1 MKTLSYT
8 QAHNAARLYDE
19 MIAAIPSLAPTNG
32 AANLLISSN
41 GNALAL
47 TVPDGTNEALIPPV
61 LAAHDPTP
69 TPGPKALYTPVV
81 VEDVRTTDATQSTLV
96 SWPLAVQTLY
106 TARFT
111 ILAVDTVNGDCRVWT
126 AKATAKR
133 LGAGA
138 VLVGTPT
145 LETSH
150 ADTGA
155 ASWALAADVSGNN
168 FRVRVTGAAGR
179 TISWSLVGEVLRARP
194 DGLVDN

>member
-1 MKTLSYT
+1 MKALNYT
-8 QAHNAARLYDE
+8 QPHNAARLYDE
-19 MIAAIPSLAPTNG
+19 LIVAIPSLAPTNG

-41 GNALAL
+41 GASLRL
-47 TVPDGTNEALIPPV
+47 TVPDSLNEALIPPV

-69 TPGPKALYTPVV
+69 TPRTAAYRTVT
-81 VEDVRTTDATQSTLV
+81 VENFRTTDATQATLV
-96 SWPLAVQTLY
+96 SWPLAAQTLY

-138 VLVGTPT
+138 LLVGTPT

-155 ASWALAADVSGNN
+155 ASWALAADANANN

-194 DGLVDN
+194 DGLVDL

>member
-1 MKTLSYT
+1 M
-8 QAHNAARLYDE
+8 AAQHAQVRTADDVILAIGYFPAGSADPSIE
-19 MIAAIPSLAPTNG
+19 VVPMTPAITAAWDTPGTKVLNG
-32 AANLLISSN
+32 
-41 GNALAL
+41 
-47 TVPDGTNEALIPPV
+47 DGTVTVIPPPV
-61 LAAHDPTP
+61 VPP
-69 TPGPKALYTPVV
+69 PKSAYRTVV
-81 VEDVRTTDATQSTLV
+81 VEDFRTTDATQATLA

-138 VLVGTPT
+138 LLIGTPT

-150 ADTGA
+150 ADAGA
-155 ASWALAADVSGNN
+155 ASWALAADTNSNN

-194 DGLVDN
+194 SGLAD

>member
-1 MKTLSYT
+1 MKTLNYT
-8 QAHNAARLYDE
+8 QAHNAARLYDDL
-19 MIAAIPSLAPTNG
+19 IAAIPSLAPTNG

-41 GNALAL
+41 GTALKL
-47 TVPDGTNEALIPPV
+47 TVPDSLNEALIPPV

-69 TPGPKALYTPVV
+69 TPRVAAYRTVT
-81 VEDVRTTDATQSTLV
+81 VENFRTTDATQATLV
-96 SWPLAVQTLY
+96 AWPLAVQTLY

-138 VLVGTPT
+138 LLVGTPT

-150 ADTGA
+150 ADAGA
-155 ASWALAADVSGNN
+155 SAWALAADVNANN

-194 DGLVDN
+194 DGLVDL

>member
-1 MKTLSYT
+1 MPKKVSV
-8 QAHNAARLYDE
+8 NATTGEVTEVE
-19 MIAAIPSLAPTNG
+19 MTGAELAAYQVTTAP
-32 AANLLISSN
+32 
-41 GNALAL
+41 
-47 TVPDGTNEALIPPV
+47 IPP
-61 LAAHDPTP
+61 
-69 TPGPKALYTPVV
+69 PKALYRPIVA
-81 VEDVRTTDATQSTLV
+81 EDVRTTDATQTTMV

-138 VLVGTPT
+138 LLVGAPT

-150 ADTGA
+150 ADAGA
-155 ASWALAADVSGNN
+155 ATWALSADVNANN
-168 FRVRVTGAAGR
+168 FRVRITGAAGR

-194 DGLVDN
+194 DGLADL